1 MNPIRI
7 AAVAALVLAA
17 AALAGVGLPEEA
29 RSDQGPPARG
39 ITVTASGKVE
49 AVPDRASLELGV
61 ETQASNAKDALAQN
75 GQRLEHVLSALRKA
89 GVGQDDLRTSQVS
102 LWPERSSEGTAITG
116 YRATNTVSVELD
128 VEKAG
133 GAIDGAVGAGAN
145 VVSGPML
152 AVDERDAL
160 YRDALKN
167 AVEAGRA
174 KAEAIAD
181 AAGVKVGRVTAVVE
195 SGGYLPPPMPYAAEA
210 ARDSIASSTPIEPG
224 RQEIEAMVTVTFAV
238 A

>member
-29 RSDQGPPARG
+29 RSDQGPPVRG

-49 AVPDRASLELGV
+49 SVPDTAALQVGV

-75 GQRLEHVLSALRKA
+75 GERLNRVLDALRKA
-89 GVGQDDLRTSQVS
+89 GVDKDDLQTSQVS
-102 LWPERSSEGTAITG
+102 LWPEHASEGTTITG
-116 YRATNTVSVELD
+116 YRATNTVSAKLD
-128 VEKAG
+128 VEQAG
-133 GAIDGAVGAGAN
+133 GAIDAAVGAGAN

-152 AVDERDAL
+152 AVDERDAF

-195 SGGYLPPPMPYAAEA
+195 SAGYEQPPMPYAEA
-210 ARDSIASSTPIEPG
+210 ARDSVASSTPIEPG
-224 RQEIEAMVTVTFAV
+224 KQQIEATVTVTFAV

>member
-17 AALAGVGLPEEA
+17 GALAGVGLPEEA

-49 AVPDRASLELGV
+49 SVPDIAALQVGV
-61 ETQASNAKDALAQN
+61 ETEASNAKDALAQN
-75 GQRLEHVLSALRKA
+75 GERLNRVLDALRKA
-89 GVGQDDLRTSQVS
+89 GVDKDDLQTSQVS
-102 LWPERSSEGTAITG
+102 VWPEHTSEGTTITG
-116 YRATNTVSVELD
+116 YRATNTVSAELD

-133 GAIDGAVGAGAN
+133 GAIDAAVAAGAN

-152 AVDERDAL
+152 SIDERDAF
-160 YRDALKN
+160 YREALKN
-167 AVEAGRA
+167 AVKAGRA

-195 SGGYLPPPMPYAAEA
+195 SAGYEQPPMPYAEA
-210 ARDSIASSTPIEPG
+210 ARDSVASSTPIEPG
-224 RQEIEAMVTVTFAV
+224 KQQIEATVTVTFAV

>member
-1 MNPIRI
+1 MKPIRI
-7 AAVAALVLAA
+7 AAVAALVLVA
-17 AALAGVGLPEEA
+17 AALAGVGRPEEA

-39 ITVTASGKVE
+39 ITVNASGKVE
-49 AVPDRASLELGV
+49 AVPDTAALELGV

-75 GQRLEHVLSALRKA
+75 GERLKRVLDALRKA
-89 GVGQDDLRTSQVS
+89 GVAKDDLQTTQVS
-102 LWPERSSEGTAITG
+102 LWPERTSEGTTITG
-116 YRATNTVSVELD
+116 YRATNTVSAKLD

-133 GAIDGAVGAGAN
+133 GAIDAAVGAGAN
-145 VVSGPML
+145 LASGPML

-167 AVEAGRA
+167 AVKAGRA

-195 SGGYLPPPMPYAAEA
+195 SAGYEQPPMPYAEM
-210 ARDSIASSTPIEPG
+210 ARDAVASPTPIEPG
-224 RQEIEAMVTVTFAV
+224 KQQIEATVTVTFAV

>member
-49 AVPDRASLELGV
+49 SVPDTAALEVGV

-75 GQRLEHVLSALRKA
+75 GDRLKRVLDALRKA
-89 GVGQDDLRTSQVS
+89 GVDKDDLQTSQVS
-102 LWPERSSEGTAITG
+102 LWPEHTSEGTTITG
-116 YRATNTVSVELD
+116 YRATNTVSAKLA

-133 GAIDGAVGAGAN
+133 GAIDAAVEAGAN

-152 AVDERDAL
+152 AVDERDAF

-167 AVEAGRA
+167 AVKAGRA

-195 SGGYLPPPMPYAAEA
+195 SAGYEQPPMPYAAQ
-210 ARDSIASSTPIEPG
+210 ARDAVASSTPIEPG
-224 RQEIEAMVTVTFAV
+224 KQQIEATVTVTFAV

>member
-7 AAVAALVLAA
+7 AAVAALVLVA

-49 AVPDRASLELGV
+49 AVPDTAALQLGV

-75 GQRLEHVLSALRKA
+75 AERLNRVLAALRKA
-89 GVGQDDLRTSQVS
+89 GVAEDDLQTSQVS
-102 LWPERSSEGTAITG
+102 LWPERTSESTAITG
-116 YRATNTVSVELD
+116 YRATNTVSAELD
-128 VEKAG
+128 VGKAG
-133 GAIDGAVGAGAN
+133 GAVDAAVGAGAN

-160 YRDALKN
+160 YREALKN
-167 AVEAGRA
+167 AVETARS
-174 KAEAIAD
+174 KAEAIAGT
-181 AAGVKVGRVTAVVE
+181 AGVKVGRVTAVVE
-195 SGGYLPPPMPYAAEA
+195 SGDYGPSPLPYAPM
-210 ARDSIASSTPIEPG
+210 ARDSVAESTPIEPG
-224 RQEIEAMVTVTFAV
+224 KQDIEAGVTVTFAV

>member
-1 MNPIRI
+1 MKPIRI
-7 AAVAALVLAA
+7 AAVAALVLVA
-17 AALAGVGLPEEA
+17 AALAGVGRPEEA

-39 ITVTASGKVE
+39 ITVNASGKVE
-49 AVPDRASLELGV
+49 AVPDTAALELGV

-75 GQRLEHVLSALRKA
+75 SERLKRVLDALRKA
-89 GVGQDDLRTSQVS
+89 GVAKDDLQTTQVS
-102 LWPERSSEGTAITG
+102 LWPERTSEGTTITG
-116 YRATNTVSVELD
+116 YRATNTVSAKLD

-133 GAIDGAVGAGAN
+133 GAIDAAVGAGAN
-145 VVSGPML
+145 LASGPML

-167 AVEAGRA
+167 AVKAGRA

-195 SGGYLPPPMPYAAEA
+195 SAGYDQPPMPYAEM
-210 ARDSIASSTPIEPG
+210 ARDTVVSPTPIEPG
-224 RQEIEAMVTVTFAV
+224 KQQIEATVTVTFAV